1 MREAFGAVFD
11 VRPGYLNTASIGVPP
26 RHVADAVAAAHVRWR
41 RGEDTS
47 SAFTEAVETSRA
59 AFGKLVGVP
68 AASVACGATVSQFAS
83 LVAQALPAGSK
94 VCVEPGE
101 FTSVSLPFVAAG
113 HRIVSTVDEADLVAV
128 SVVQSADG
136 AIADL
141 DALRASGKPVFLDV
155 SQAAGWMPLSLAWAD
170 FVVGVAYKWLM
181 SPRGAAWLAVRP
193 DRMDSLRPVAANWYS
208 TGENYGTELLLR
220 PDARRFDLSPTWIS
234 HVGAAVA
241 LPWVASLDL
250 DAVRAH
256 CVGLTDR
263 LLTGLGL
270 APTGSAIVSIA
281 GPAVEGVVSSV
292 RAGRTRFAC
301 HLYNTIEDV
310 DRVLEALA

>member
-11 VRPGYLNTASIGVPP
+11 VEPGYLNTASIGVPP
-26 RHVADAVAAAHVRWR
+26 RHVADAVVAAHERWR
-41 RGEDTS
+41 RGQDTS
-47 SAFTEAVETSRA
+47 SSFNEVVETSRE
-59 AFGKLVGVP
+59 AFGHLIGVP
-68 AASVACGATVSQFAS
+68 AASVACGATVSQFVS

-94 VCVEPGE
+94 VCLLDGE
-101 FTSVSLPFVAAG
+101 FTSVTLPFVAAG
-113 HRIVSTVDEADLVAV
+113 HQVVSTVDECDLVAV

-141 DALRASGKPVFLDV
+141 EALRASGKPVLLDV

-181 SPRGAAWLAVRP
+181 SPRGAAWMAVRP
-193 DRMDSLRPVAANWYS
+193 DRMDFLEPLAANWYS
-208 TGENYGTELLLR
+208 TEENYGTDLVLR
-220 PDARRFDLSPTWIS
+220 QDARRFDLSPSWYS

-241 LPWVASLDL
+241 LPWLASLDL
-250 DAVRAH
+250 EAVRAH
-256 CVGLTDR
+256 CVDLTDR

-270 APTGSAIVSIA
+270 PPNGSAIVSV
-281 GPAVEGVVSSV
+281 GMPPVPGVVSSV

-310 DRVLEALA
+310 DRVLKALG

>member
-11 VRPGYLNTASIGVPP
+11 VEPGYLNTASIGVPP
-26 RHVADAVAAAHVRWR
+26 RHVADAVSASLERWR
-41 RGEDTS
+41 RGQDTS
-47 SAFTEAVETSRA
+47 SSFNEAVETSRA
-59 AFGKLVGVP
+59 AFGRLIGVP
-68 AASVACGATVSQFAS
+68 ATSVACGATVSQFVS

-94 VCVEPGE
+94 VFLQPGE
-101 FTSVSLPFVAAG
+101 FTSVTLPFVAAG
-113 HRIVSTVDEADLVAV
+113 HQIVSTVDDADLVAV

-141 DALRASGKPVFLDV
+141 EALSASGKPVLLDV

-181 SPRGAAWLAVRP
+181 APRGAAWMAVRP
-193 DRMDSLRPVAANWYS
+193 DRMDSLTPLAANWYS
-208 TGENYGTELLLR
+208 TAENYGTELVLR
-220 PDARRFDLSPTWIS
+220 SDARRFDLSPTWQA

-250 DAVRAH
+250 EAVRAH
-256 CVGLTDR
+256 CVNLTDH

-270 APTGSAIVSIA
+270 PPNGSAIVSVDVPHVSNVI
-281 GPAVEGVVSSV
+281 SSV

-310 DRVLEALA
+310 DRVLKALG

>member
-11 VRPGYLNTASIGVPP
+11 VEPGYLNTASIGVPP

-41 RGEDTS
+41 RGQDTS
-47 SAFTEAVETSRA
+47 STFNEAVETSRA
-59 AFGKLVGVP
+59 AFGELVGVP
-68 AASVACGATVSQFAS
+68 GTSVACGATVSQFVS

-94 VCVEPGE
+94 VFVDPGE

-113 HRIVSTVDEADLVAV
+113 HEIASAVDEADLVAV

-136 AIADL
+136 VVADL
-141 DALRASGKPVFLDV
+141 EALRASGKPVLLDV

-181 SPRGAAWLAVRP
+181 SPRGAAWMAVRP
-193 DRMDSLRPVAANWYS
+193 DRMDFLRPVAANWYS
-208 TGENYGTELLLR
+208 TGENYGTDLLLR

-241 LPWVASLDL
+241 LPWMASVDL

-270 APTGSAIVSIA
+270 PPNGSAIVSVGI
-281 GPAVEGVVSSV
+281 PPVQGVVSSV

-301 HLYNTIEDV
+301 HMYNTVEDV

>member
-11 VRPGYLNTASIGVPP
+11 VEPGYLNTASIGVPP

-41 RGEDTS
+41 RGQDTS
-47 SAFTEAVETSRA
+47 GTFTEAVETSRA

-68 AASVACGATVSQFAS
+68 VTSVACGATVSQFVS

-94 VCVEPGE
+94 IFVEPGE

-113 HRIVSTVDEADLVAV
+113 HQIVSTVDECDLVAV
-128 SVVQSADG
+128 SLVQSADG
-136 AIADL
+136 SIADL
-141 DALRASGKPVFLDV
+141 EALRAPGKPVLLDV

-170 FVVGVAYKWLM
+170 FVIGVAYKWLM
-181 SPRGAAWLAVRP
+181 SPRGAAWMAVRP
-193 DRMDSLRPVAANWYS
+193 DRMDLLRPVAANWYS

-220 PDARRFDLSPTWIS
+220 PDARRFDLSPTWFS

-270 APTGSAIVSIA
+270 PPSGSAIVSVDV
-281 GPAVEGVVSSV
+281 PPVPGVVSSV

-301 HLYNTIEDV
+301 HMYNTVEDV

>member
-11 VRPGYLNTASIGVPP
+11 VQDGYLNTASIGVPP
-26 RHVADAVAAAHVRWR
+26 RHVADAVAASHERWR

-47 SAFTEAVETSRA
+47 STFNEAVETSRA
-59 AFGKLVGVP
+59 AFGRLVGVP
-68 AASVACGATVSQFAS
+68 ETSVACGATVSQFVS
-83 LVAQALPAGSK
+83 LVAQSLPAGAK
-94 VCVEPGE
+94 VFVGAGE

-113 HRIVSTVDEADLVAV
+113 HAVVSTVDECDLVAV

-141 DALRASGKPVFLDV
+141 ETLRASGKPVLLDV
-155 SQAAGWMPLSLAWAD
+155 SQAARWMPLSLAWAD

-181 SPRGAAWLAVRP
+181 APRGAAWMAVRP
-193 DRMDSLRPVAANWYS
+193 DRADSLKPLAANWYS
-208 TGENYGTELLLR
+208 TGENYGTELVLR
-220 PDARRFDLSPTWIS
+220 SDARRFDLSPTWFS

-241 LPWVASLDL
+241 LPWLATVDL
-250 DAVRAH
+250 EAVRAH

-270 APTGSAIVSIA
+270 PPNGSAIVSVA
-281 GPAVEGVVSSV
+281 GPPVQGVVSSV
-292 RAGRTRFAC
+292 RAGRTRYAC

>member
-1 MREAFGAVFD
+1 
-11 VRPGYLNTASIGVPP
+11 
-26 RHVADAVAAAHVRWR
+26 
-41 RGEDTS
+41 
-47 SAFTEAVETSRA
+47 VETSREG
-59 AFGKLVGVP
+59 FGRLIVVP
-68 AASVACGATVSQFAS
+68 ATSVACGATVSQFVS
-83 LVAQALPAGSK
+83 LVAQALPNGSK
-94 VCVEPGE
+94 VFLRDGE
-101 FTSVSLPFVAAG
+101 FTSVTLPFVAAG
-113 HRIVSTVDEADLVAV
+113 HQIVSTVDEADLVAV

-141 DALRASGKPVFLDV
+141 EALRTCGKPVLLDV

-181 SPRGAAWLAVRP
+181 APRGAAWMAVRP
-193 DRMDSLRPVAANWYS
+193 DRMDFLAPLAANWYS
-208 TGENYGTELLLR
+208 TAENYGTELVLR
-220 PDARRFDLSPTWIS
+220 SDARRFDLSPTWFA

-256 CVGLTDR
+256 CVNLTDH

-270 APTGSAIVSIA
+270 PPNGSAIVSVDVPHI
-281 GPAVEGVVSSV
+281 PDVVSSV

-301 HLYNTIEDV
+301 HLYNTVEDV
-310 DRVLEALA
+310 DRVLKALG

>member
-11 VRPGYLNTASIGVPP
+11 IEPGYLNTASIGVPP
-26 RHVADAVAAAHVRWR
+26 RHVADAVSASHERWR
-41 RGEDTS
+41 RGQDTS
-47 SAFTEAVETSRA
+47 SSFNEVVEASRA
-59 AFGKLVGVP
+59 AFGRLVGVP
-68 AASVACGATVSQFAS
+68 ATSVACGATVSQFVS
-83 LVAQALPAGSK
+83 MVAQALPEGSK
-94 VCVEPGE
+94 VFLHDGE
-101 FTSVSLPFVAAG
+101 FTSVTLPFVAAG

-141 DALRASGKPVFLDV
+141 EALRASGKQVLLDV

-181 SPRGAAWLAVRP
+181 APRGAAWMAVRP
-193 DRMDSLRPVAANWYS
+193 DRMDFLRPVAANWYS
-208 TGENYGTELLLR
+208 TAENYGTELVLR
-220 PDARRFDLSPTWIS
+220 PDARRFDLSPSWFS

-241 LPWVASLDL
+241 LPWIATLDL
-250 DAVRAH
+250 EAVRAH
-256 CVGLTDR
+256 CVNLTDH

-270 APTGSAIVSIA
+270 EPNGSAIVSVDVPHIS
-281 GPAVEGVVSSV
+281 GVVSSV
-292 RAGRTRFAC
+292 RAGRTRFSC

-310 DRVLEALA
+310 DRVLKALG

>member
-11 VRPGYLNTASIGVPP
+11 VEPGYLNTASIGVPP
-26 RHVADAVAAAHVRWR
+26 RHVADAVAAAHERWR
-41 RGEDTS
+41 RGQDTS
-47 SAFTEAVETSRA
+47 SSFTEAVETSRA
-59 AFGKLVGVP
+59 AFGRLIGVP
-68 AASVACGATVSQFAS
+68 ATSVACGATVSQFVS
-83 LVAQALPAGSK
+83 LVAQSLPAGSK
-94 VCVEPGE
+94 VFVQPGE

-113 HRIVSTVDEADLVAV
+113 HRIVSTVRECDLAAV

-141 DALRASGKPVFLDV
+141 DALRTSGKPVLLDV
-155 SQAAGWMPLSLAWAD
+155 SQAAGWLPLSVEWAD

-181 SPRGAAWLAVRP
+181 APRGAAWLAVRP
-193 DRMDSLRPVAANWYS
+193 DRFESLRPVAANWYS

-220 PDARRFDLSPTWIS
+220 PDARRFDLSPTWFA

-241 LPWVASLDL
+241 LPWVATLDL
-250 DAVRAH
+250 SAVRAH

-270 APTGSAIVSIA
+270 PPNGSAIVSVDV
-281 GPAVEGVVSSV
+281 PPVEGVVSSV

-301 HLYNTIEDV
+301 HLYNTPEDV
-310 DRVLEALA
+310 DRVLAALA

>member
-11 VRPGYLNTASIGVPP
+11 VQDGYLNTASIGVPP
-26 RHVADAVAAAHVRWR
+26 RHVADAVAASFERWR

-47 SAFTEAVETSRA
+47 STFNEAVETSRA
-59 AFGKLVGVP
+59 AFGQLIGVP
-68 AASVACGATVSQFAS
+68 STSVACGATVSHFVS
-83 LVAQALPAGSK
+83 LVAASLPAGSK
-94 VCVEPGE
+94 VFVDPVE
-101 FTSVSLPFVAAG
+101 FTSVGLPFVAAG
-113 HRIVSTVDEADLVAV
+113 HVIASTVDEADLVAT

-136 AIADL
+136 RIADL
-141 DALRASGKPVFLDV
+141 EALRASGKPVLLDV

-181 SPRGAAWLAVRP
+181 APRGAAWMAVRP
-193 DRMDSLRPVAANWYS
+193 DRAESLKPLAANWYS
-208 TGENYGTELLLR
+208 TGENYGTELVLR
-220 PDARRFDLSPTWIS
+220 SDARRFDLSPAWIS

-241 LPWVASLDL
+241 LPWLASVDL

-270 APTGSAIVSIA
+270 PPTGSAIVSVA
-281 GPAVEGVVSSV
+281 GPPVQGVVSSV
-292 RAGRTRFAC
+292 RAGRARYAC

>member
-11 VRPGYLNTASIGVPP
+11 VEPGYLNTASIGVPP
-26 RHVADAVAAAHVRWR
+26 RHVADAVAASHERWR
-41 RGEDTS
+41 RGQDTS
-47 SAFTEAVETSRA
+47 STFNEVVETSRA
-59 AFGKLVGVP
+59 AFGRLIGVP
-68 AASVACGATVSQFAS
+68 ATSVACGATVSQFVS

-94 VCVEPGE
+94 VFVEPGE

-113 HRIVSTVDEADLVAV
+113 HQIVSTVDECDLVAV

-136 AIADL
+136 KIADL
-141 DALRASGKPVFLDV
+141 EALRASGKPVLLDV

-181 SPRGAAWLAVRP
+181 APKGATWMAVRP
-193 DRMDSLRPVAANWYS
+193 DRMDFLRPFAANWYS
-208 TGENYGTELLLR
+208 TEENYGTELVLR
-220 PDARRFDLSPTWIS
+220 SDARRFDLSPTWFS

-241 LPWVASLDL
+241 LPWVATLDL
-250 DAVRAH
+250 EAVRAH
-256 CVGLTDR
+256 CVNLTDR
-263 LLTGLGL
+263 LLAGLGL
-270 APTGSAIVSIA
+270 PSSGSAIVSVGVPPIS
-281 GPAVEGVVSSV
+281 GVVSSV

-301 HLYNTIEDV
+301 HLYNTTEDV

>member
-11 VRPGYLNTASIGVPP
+11 VEPGYLNTASIGVPP

-41 RGEDTS
+41 RGQDTS
-47 SAFTEAVETSRA
+47 STFNEAVETSRA
-59 AFGKLVGVP
+59 AFGALVGVP
-68 AASVACGATVSQFAS
+68 ATSVACGVTVSQFAS
-83 LVAQALPAGSK
+83 TVAQALPAGSK
-94 VCVEPGE
+94 VFLDPGE

-113 HRIVSTVDEADLVAV
+113 HEIVSTLDECDFVAV

-136 AIADL
+136 RITDL
-141 DALRASGKPVFLDV
+141 EALRASGKPVLLDV

-181 SPRGAAWLAVRP
+181 SPRGAAWMAVRE
-193 DRMDSLRPVAANWYS
+193 DRMDFLRPVAANWYS
-208 TGENYGTELLLR
+208 TGENYGTELVLR
-220 PDARRFDLSPTWIS
+220 PDARRFDLSPMWIS

-263 LLTGLGL
+263 LLAGLGL
-270 APTGSAIVSIA
+270 PPGGSSIVSVDV
-281 GPAVEGVVSSV
+281 PAVPGVVSSV

-301 HLYNTIEDV
+301 HMYNTIEDV

>member
-11 VRPGYLNTASIGVPP
+11 VEPGYLNTASIGVPP
-26 RHVADAVAAAHVRWR
+26 RHVADAVAASHERWR
-41 RGEDTS
+41 RGQDTS
-47 SAFTEAVETSRA
+47 STFNEVVETSRE
-59 AFGKLVGVP
+59 AFGRLVGVP

-94 VCVEPGE
+94 VFVDPGE

-113 HRIVSTVDEADLVAV
+113 HRVVATVDECDLVAV

-136 AIADL
+136 TIADL
-141 DALRASGKPVFLDV
+141 EGLRAAGKPVLLDV

-181 SPRGAAWLAVRP
+181 APRGAAWMAVRP
-193 DRMDSLRPVAANWYS
+193 DRMDFLRPLAANWYS
-208 TGENYGTELLLR
+208 TGENYGTELVLR
-220 PDARRFDLSPTWIS
+220 SDARRFDLSPTWFS

-241 LPWVASLDL
+241 LPWVATLDL

-256 CVGLTDR
+256 CVSLTDR

-270 APTGSAIVSIA
+270 PARGSAIVSVDA
-281 GPAVEGVVSSV
+281 PPVPGVVSSV

-301 HLYNTIEDV
+301 HLYNTVEDV
-310 DRVLEALA
+310 DRVLEALG

>member
-11 VRPGYLNTASIGVPP
+11 VEPGYLNTASIGVPP
-26 RHVADAVAAAHVRWR
+26 RHVADAVSAAHERWR
-41 RGEDTS
+41 RGQDTS
-47 SAFTEAVETSRA
+47 SSFNEVVEASRA
-59 AFGKLVGVP
+59 AFGRLVGVP
-68 AASVACGATVSQFAS
+68 ATSVACGATVSQFVS
-83 LVAQALPAGSK
+83 MVAQALPEGSK
-94 VCVEPGE
+94 VFLYDGE

-113 HRIVSTVDEADLVAV
+113 HQIVSTVDEADLVAV

-141 DALRASGKPVFLDV
+141 EALQASGKPVLLDV
-155 SQAAGWMPLSLAWAD
+155 SQAAGWRPLSLAWAD

-181 SPRGAAWLAVRP
+181 APRGAAWMAVRP
-193 DRMDSLRPVAANWYS
+193 DRLDFLKPVAANWYS
-208 TGENYGTELLLR
+208 TEENYGTELLLR
-220 PDARRFDLSPTWIS
+220 PDARRFDLSPTWFA

-250 DAVRAH
+250 VAVRAH
-256 CVGLTDR
+256 CVNLTDH

-270 APTGSAIVSIA
+270 APNGSAIVSVDVPHI
-281 GPAVEGVVSSV
+281 PGVVSSV

-310 DRVLEALA
+310 DRVLKALG

>member
-11 VRPGYLNTASIGVPP
+11 ITPGYLNTASVGVPP
-26 RHVADAVAAAHVRWR
+26 RHVADAVAAAHERWR
-41 RGEDTS
+41 RGQDTS
-47 SAFTEAVETSRA
+47 SSFTETVEKSRA
-59 AFGKLVGVP
+59 AFGELIGVP
-68 AASVACGATVSQFAS
+68 VTSVACGATVSQFVS

-94 VCVEPGE
+94 VFVDPGE

-113 HRIVSTVDEADLVAV
+113 HEIVPAIDDCDLVAV

-136 AIADL
+136 RIADL
-141 DALRASGKPVFLDV
+141 EALRASGKPVLLDV

-170 FVVGVAYKWLM
+170 FVVGAAYKWLM

-193 DRMDSLRPVAANWYS
+193 DRMDFLRPIAANWYS
-208 TGENYGTELLLR
+208 TGENYGTDLVLR
-220 PDARRFDLSPTWIS
+220 PDARRFDLSPTWIA

-241 LPWVASLDL
+241 LPWIASLDL

-256 CVGLTDR
+256 CAGLADR
-263 LLTGLGL
+263 LLTGLGRP
-270 APTGSAIVSIA
+270 AAGSAIISLDIPPV
-281 GPAVEGVVSSV
+281 PGVVSSV
-292 RAGRTRFAC
+292 RAGQTRYAC
-301 HLYNTIEDV
+301 HLYNTAEDV

>member
-11 VRPGYLNTASIGVPP
+11 IEPGYLNTASIGVPP
-26 RHVADAVAAAHVRWR
+26 RHVADAVAASHERWR
-41 RGEDTS
+41 RGQDTS
-47 SAFTEAVETSRA
+47 SSFNEVVETSRA
-59 AFGKLVGVP
+59 AFGRLIGVP
-68 AASVACGATVSQFAS
+68 ATSVACGATVSHFVS
-83 LVAQALPAGSK
+83 MVAQALPAGSK
-94 VCVEPGE
+94 VFLHDGE
-101 FTSVSLPFVAAG
+101 FTSVTLPFVAAG
-113 HRIVSTVDEADLVAV
+113 HKIVSTVDEADLVAL

-141 DALRASGKPVFLDV
+141 EALRASGKPVLLDV

-181 SPRGAAWLAVRP
+181 APRGAAWMAVRP
-193 DRMDSLRPVAANWYS
+193 DRMDFLRPVAANWYS
-208 TGENYGTELLLR
+208 TEENYGVELLLR
-220 PDARRFDLSPTWIS
+220 PDARRFDLSPTWFA

-241 LPWVASLDL
+241 LPWIATLDL
-250 DAVRAH
+250 EAVHAH
-256 CVGLTDR
+256 CVNLTDH

-270 APTGSAIVSIA
+270 SPNGSAIVSVDVPHI
-281 GPAVEGVVSSV
+281 PGVVSSI

-310 DRVLEALA
+310 DRVLKALG

>member
-11 VRPGYLNTASIGVPP
+11 VEPGYLNTASIGVPP
-26 RHVADAVAAAHVRWR
+26 RHVADAVAAAVGRWE
-41 RGEDTS
+41 RGRDTS
-47 SAFTEAVETSRA
+47 STFNEAVETSREA
-59 AFGKLVGVP
+59 WGRLIGVP
-68 AASVACGATVSQFAS
+68 ATSVACGATVSQFVS

-94 VCVEPGE
+94 VHLQPGE
-101 FTSVSLPFVAAG
+101 FTSVTLPFVAAG
-113 HRIVSTVDEADLVAV
+113 HEIVSTLDEADLVAV

-141 DALRASGKPVFLDV
+141 EALKASGKPVLLDV

-170 FVVGVAYKWLM
+170 FVVGVGYKWLM
-181 SPRGAAWLAVRP
+181 APKGAAWMAVRP
-193 DRMDSLRPVAANWYS
+193 DRMEFLRAPAPNWYS
-208 TGENYGTELLLR
+208 TEENYGTKLLLR
-220 PDARRFDLSPTWIS
+220 SDARRFDLSPTWFA
-234 HVGAAVA
+234 HVGAAVSV
-241 LPWVASLDL
+241 PWVASLDL

-256 CVGLTDR
+256 NVNLTDH

-270 APTGSAIVSIA
+270 APTGSAIVSVDVPHIS
-281 GPAVEGVVSSV
+281 GVVSSV

-310 DRVLEALA
+310 DRVLKALG

>member
-11 VRPGYLNTASIGVPP
+11 VQPGYLNTASIGVPP
-26 RHVADAVAAAHVRWR
+26 RHVADAVSAAHERWR
-41 RGEDTS
+41 RGQDTS
-47 SAFTEAVETSRA
+47 STFNEAVETSRA
-59 AFGKLVGVP
+59 AFGRLVGVP
-68 AASVACGATVSQFAS
+68 ATSVACGATASQFVS

-94 VCVEPGE
+94 VFVLDGE
-101 FTSVSLPFVAAG
+101 FTSVTLPFVAAG
-113 HRIVSTVDEADLVAV
+113 HEMVSTVDEADLVAL

-141 DALRASGKPVFLDV
+141 EALRASGKPVLLDV

-181 SPRGAAWLAVRP
+181 APRGAAWMAIRP
-193 DRMDSLRPVAANWYS
+193 DRMEFLKPVAANWYS
-208 TGENYGTELLLR
+208 TAENYGTDLVLR
-220 PDARRFDLSPTWIS
+220 SDARRYDLSPTWFA

-241 LPWVASLDL
+241 LPWVATLDL
-250 DAVRAH
+250 EAVRAH
-256 CVGLTDR
+256 CVDLTDR
-263 LLTGLGL
+263 LLNGLGL
-270 APTGSAIVSIA
+270 PSNGSAIVSLDVTHI
-281 GPAVEGVVSSV
+281 PDVVSSV